1 MVPRIGRAGSCG
13 EVSRQQG
20 YRSTHSGASRCAPTS
35 VRTGKA
41 ADVIGL
47 YLAPP
52 QHAAVFC
59 VDEKTAI
66 QALER
71 LDPVLP
77 LSPGRRE
84 RHGFEDRRHGT
95 LSRYAALDV
104 KTGKVQGKTA
114 ERHASAEF
122 VDFLERVV
130 SGCKPQ

>member
-1 MVPRIGRAGSCG
+1 MVPCIGRAGNCG

-66 QALER
+66 QALDLARSGASVVAGPTGTAR
-71 LDPVLP
+71 L
-77 LSPGRRE
+77 
-84 RHGFEDRRHGT
+84 
-95 LSRYAALDV
+95 
-104 KTGKVQGKTA
+104 
-114 ERHASAEF
+114 
-122 VDFLERVV
+122 
-130 SGCKPQ
+130 